1 MSTPI
6 FVTKKMEKL
15 IKNYITYTTPE
26 KESTGILGK
35 WNATVFYTQGRENWL
50 LYNLKT
56 HYSVILENIE
66 ATALPN
72 IREKIG
78 EELELRLV
86 VDGIEITSE
95 QRYWL
100 LDEISFHPTDGD
112 RSTTAYMNQILYLIT
127 VYQRPEFYVSLSG
140 INAILNDSVFSLD
153 GYSKF
158 TSITKPRKEMEKIL
172 RLYLSPIPARPTPQ
186 SQLN

>member
-15 IKNYITYTTPE
+15 IKSHISTSPDQ
-26 KESTGILGK
+26 ESTGILGK

-50 LYNLKT
+50 LYNPKT
-56 HYSVILENIE
+56 HYSLILENIE
-66 ATALPN
+66 PRDLPN
-72 IREKIG
+72 IRKKIG
-78 EELELRLV
+78 EDLELQLEL
-86 VDGIEITSE
+86 DGIEITSE
-95 QRYWL
+95 QRKWL

-112 RSTTAYMNQILYLIT
+112 RSTTAYMNQILYLIP
-127 VYQRPEFYVSLSG
+127 VYQRPEFYISLAG
-140 INAILNDSVFSLD
+140 VNTVLNDSVFSLD

-172 RLYLSPIPARPTPQ
+172 KLYLSPIPDRPIPP

>member
-6 FVTKKMEKL
+6 FVSKKLEKL
-15 IKNYITYTTPE
+15 IKKYITTTPE
-26 KESTGILGK
+26 KESAGILGK

-50 LYNLKT
+50 LYNPKT

-66 ATALPN
+66 ARDLLN

-78 EELELRLV
+78 EELELQLV
-86 VDGIEITSE
+86 IDGIEITSE
-95 QRYWL
+95 QRNWL

-112 RSTTAYMNQILYLIT
+112 RSTTAYMNQILYLIPY
-127 VYQRPEFYVSLSG
+127 YQRPEFYISLAG
-140 INAILNDSVFSLD
+140 VNAVLNDSVFSLD

-158 TSITKPRKEMEKIL
+158 TSITKPRLEMEKIL
-172 RLYLSPIPARPTPQ
+172 RLYLSTNPVRPTPP